1 MLEELKKRVLNA
13 NLDLPKYGLVEL
25 TWGNV
30 SAIDEER
37 KYVAIKP
44 SGVSYSEMTVDDI
57 VITDLDG
64 NVIEGD
70 KNPSYDL
77 MTHLEIYKNFPKV
90 GGVVHTHSKFATAFA
105 QAKRPVIAFGTTHA
119 DCFYGDIPVT
129 RELTKEEI
137 NGEYEKNTGVVIA
150 ETYKDYDYEAIPAV
164 LVASHG
170 LFSWGKTPE
179 KAVENAF
186 VAEKSA
192 EMAYMTISLGGVER
206 VKQYLLDK
214 HYYRKH
220 GANAYYGQK
229 PKKENV

>member
-1 MLEELKKRVLNA
+1 MLEALKKRVLDM
-13 NLDLPKYGLVEL
+13 NLRLPQYGLVEL

-30 SAIDEER
+30 SAIDESR
-37 KYVAIKP
+37 TYVAIKP
-44 SGVSYSEMTVDDI
+44 SGVEYAEMKEEDI
-57 VITDLDG
+57 VIVDLEG

-70 KNPSYDL
+70 KNPSSDL
-77 MTHLEIYKNFPKV
+77 MTHLEIYKSFPKV
-90 GGVVHTHSKFATAFA
+90 GGVVHTHSKFATSFA
-105 QAKRPVIAFGTTHA
+105 QAKRPVVAFGTTHA
-119 DCFYGDIPVT
+119 DCFYGDIPLT

-137 NGEYEKNTGVVIA
+137 ESEYEKNTGKVIV
-150 ETYKDYDYEAIPAV
+150 ETYETLDYEALPAV

-170 LFSWGKTPE
+170 LFTWGATPD

-192 EMAYMTISLGGVER
+192 EMAYMTITLGQTER

-229 PKKENV
+229 K

>member
-1 MLEELKKRVLNA
+1 MLEALKKRVLDM
-13 NLDLPKYGLVEL
+13 NLRLPQYGLVEL

-30 SAIDEER
+30 SAIDESR
-37 KYVAIKP
+37 RYVAIKP
-44 SGVSYSEMTVDDI
+44 SGVEYAGMKEEDI
-57 VITDLDG
+57 VIVDLEG
-64 NVIEGD
+64 NIVEGD
-70 KNPSYDL
+70 KNPSSDL

-105 QAKRPVIAFGTTHA
+105 QAKRPVVAFGTTHA
-119 DCFYGDIPVT
+119 DCFYGDIPLT

-137 NGEYEKNTGVVIA
+137 ETEYEKNTGKVIV
-150 ETYKDYDYEAIPAV
+150 ETYADLDYEALPAV
-164 LVASHG
+164 IVASHG
-170 LFSWGKTPE
+170 LFTWGKDPE

-192 EMAYMTISLGGVER
+192 EMAYMTITLGQTER

-229 PKKENV
+229 K